1 MLPNLEVI
9 ITATTDQFDKAI
21 DRTRGVLTKYEQA
34 MKAAADRVEAFGDA
48 ATRLGNKMS
57 IVSGAMVIGGSAM
70 FALGKSA
77 ADAGNQIDKSSK
89 AVGLNAEAFQELN
102 FAIGQVSDMTG
113 DQFTNSLRQMNTRL
127 GQAADGSK
135 PMVEAFEA
143 IGISQEDIQSGLV
156 DTESAFMALATA
168 MQNTESPAAAAALA
182 GRILGEEAAKLG
194 PILRESGGDIDVLRQ
209 RAQELG
215 IVLNQDAINA
225 SAQFTDKMDE
235 LQNQMTTLK
244 NTVGA
249 ALLPVMISF
258 VGSIQ
263 DNVVPALVS
272 LGETAGK
279 IVEWFGQ
286 LPGPVQEA
294 AGLIAA
300 ALGVGGPVLLAIGAM
315 SKAIS
320 ALLVAGSGPI
330 GLLIAAAALLTAAW
344 MKWGDDIKALVSEVV
359 DWFSTKFNELIAFF
373 EGLPEKFAEFGRN
386 IIQGLLNGIN
396 EQWEALKARIYELG
410 ELLPGWL
417 RDRLGIASPSKVM
430 HEIGTQ
436 IGQGLANGIFD
447 TQSLAQQAI
456 AGTSKQIENTAL
468 DAAGKVVG
476 AMGQMFDQSK
486 PIAVAQALINTWQGI
501 TEALKLPFPANLAA
515 AAQVAAQGFAA
526 VKGIQST
533 SKSGGGSASASA
545 STAASAPALPTQTV
559 AINLQGDTFSRSS
572 VEGLLE
578 QIQTQLDRGGRL
590 VFS

>member
-9 ITATTDQFDKAI
+9 ITATTEQFDKAI
-21 DRTRGVLTKYEQA
+21 DRAKGVITGYERR
-34 MKAAADRVEAFGDA
+34 MKSAADSVAAFGDA

-57 IVSGAMVIGGSAM
+57 LVSGAVLVGGGAM

-89 AVGLNAEAFQELN
+89 AVGLSAEAFQELN

-113 DQFTNSLRQMNTRL
+113 EQFTNSLRQMNTRL

-135 PMVEAFEA
+135 PMIEAFEA

-156 DTESAFMALATA
+156 DTEGAFMALAAA
-168 MQNTESPAAAAALA
+168 MQDTESPAAAAALA

-194 PILRESGGDIDVLRQ
+194 PILRESGGDIDALRQ

-215 IVLNQDAINA
+215 IVLDQDAINA

-235 LQNQMTTLK
+235 LQKQMTTLK

-263 DNVVPALVS
+263 DNVVPALVT
-272 LGETAGK
+272 LGEKAGQ
-279 IVEWFGQ
+279 IVDWFGQ

-320 ALLVAGSGPI
+320 ALLIAGSGPI

-344 MKWGDDIKALVSEVV
+344 VKWGDDIKRITSEAVTWVS
-359 DWFSTKFNELIAFF
+359 DKFNELIAFF

-396 EQWEALKARIYELG
+396 EQWEALKARIYEMG
-410 ELLPGWL
+410 ELLPAWL
-417 RDRLGIASPSKVM
+417 RERLGIASPSKVM
-430 HEIGTQ
+430 HVIGTQ
-436 IGQGLANGIFD
+436 IGQGLANGIAE
-447 TQSLAQQAI
+447 TQSLAQRAI
-456 AGTSKQIENTAL
+456 SGTSQQIENTAL
-468 DAAGKVVG
+468 DAASKVVG

-486 PIAVAQALINTWQGI
+486 PIAIAQALINTWQGI
-501 TEALKLPFPANLAA
+501 TEALKLPFPSNLAA

-533 SKSGGGSASASA
+533 SKSGSGSA
-545 STAASAPALPTQTV
+545 STAASAASAPAAPTQTV
-559 AINLQGDTFSRSS
+559 AINLQGDTFSRGS

-578 QIQTQLDRGGRL
+578 QIQSQLDRGGRL

>member
-34 MKAAADRVEAFGDA
+34 MKAAADRVEVFGDA

-135 PMVEAFEA
+135 PMIEAFDA
-143 IGISQEDIQSGLV
+143 IGISQQDIQSGLV
-156 DTESAFMALATA
+156 DTESAFMALASA

-194 PILRESGGDIDVLRQ
+194 PILRESGGDIDALRQ

-215 IVLNQDAINA
+215 IVLDQDAIDA

-235 LQNQMTTLK
+235 LQKQMTTLK

-263 DNVVPALVS
+263 DNVVPALAA
-272 LGETAGK
+272 LGEKAGQ
-279 IVEWFGQ
+279 IVDWFGQ
-286 LPGPVQEA
+286 LPGPIQEA

-344 MKWGDDIKALVSEVV
+344 IKWGDDIKAVVGEVV
-359 DWFSTKFNELIAFF
+359 DWFTTKFNDLIAFF
-373 EGLPEKFAEFGRN
+373 EALPERFAEFGRN
-386 IIQGLLNGIN
+386 IVQGLLNGIN

-436 IGQGLANGIFD
+436 IGHGLANGIAD
-447 TQSLAQQAI
+447 TQSLAQQAVG
-456 AGTSKQIENTAL
+456 ATADQIENTAL
-468 DAAGKVVG
+468 DAASKVVG

-486 PIAVAQALINTWQGI
+486 PIAIAQALINTWQGI

-533 SKSGGGSASASA
+533 NKSGGGS
-545 STAASAPALPTQTV
+545 TAASSAAAAPAIPTQTV

-578 QIQTQLDRGGRL
+578 QIQSQLDRGGRL